1 VLHVIKVAGVH
12 LLHHV
17 HLIVLLKIS
26 HVISVIKRGCCLK
39 LWIHKLGHAWI
50 HKHLGRHRHA
60 HLLLVGLIE
69 MTLILVLVM
78 VLVVEVLTTH
88 VGVIVHSHVV
98 EQRLLLLML
107 HEEWVCRKRQFSG
120 VVVHISATSL
130 IVETSTATTTVK
142 LLTTTSISHITNFT

>member
-26 HVISVIKRGCCLK
+26 HVISVIKRGSCLK

-69 MTLILVLVM
+69 MTLILVLVV
-78 VLVVEVLTTH
+78 VLVVEVLTH
-88 VGVIVHSHVV
+88 VVIVHSHVV
-98 EQRLLLLML
+98 EQRLLLLMLML

-120 VVVHISATSL
+120 VVAHISATSL

-142 LLTTTSISHITNFT
+142 LLTATPISHITNFT